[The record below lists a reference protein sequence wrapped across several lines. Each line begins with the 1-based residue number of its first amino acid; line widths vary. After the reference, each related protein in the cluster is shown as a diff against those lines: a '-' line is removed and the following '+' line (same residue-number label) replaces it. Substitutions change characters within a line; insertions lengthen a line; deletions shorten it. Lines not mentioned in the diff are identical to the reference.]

1 MFGLGPMELII
12 IFLIILLVFGAKRI
26 PEIAQGLGKGITEF
40 KRAARDITDEFD
52 VNKNQNQSNYPGNA
66 PRNELRGQQQQQA
79 AQPQRPAE
87 RPVER
92 PQQQQQQQQP
102 VEHADQSGDNTQA

>member
-1 MFGLGPMELII
+1 MELII

-52 VNKNQNQSNYPGNA
+52 TGKGNNTTSSTA
-66 PRNELRGQQQQQA
+66 PRNELRGQQQAQQ
-79 AQPQRPAE
+79 
-87 RPVER
+87 V
-92 PQQQQQQQQP
+92 QQP
-102 VEHADQSGDNTQA
+102 RPR